1 MKKQKPMSSKQRRMA
16 GAWAKHYRDLMSKPQ
31 RGIITYGG
39 GLNLLAWMA
48 DSEAQGFHCTMTPA
62 GVVLR

>member
-1 MKKQKPMSSKQRRMA
+1 MSAKQRRVAAYWMSARYNRLMA
-16 GAWAKHYRDLMSKPQ
+16 APQ

-39 GLNLLAWMA
+39 GINVRAFIARAEMN
-48 DSEAQGFHCTMTPA
+48 GFHCTMTPD